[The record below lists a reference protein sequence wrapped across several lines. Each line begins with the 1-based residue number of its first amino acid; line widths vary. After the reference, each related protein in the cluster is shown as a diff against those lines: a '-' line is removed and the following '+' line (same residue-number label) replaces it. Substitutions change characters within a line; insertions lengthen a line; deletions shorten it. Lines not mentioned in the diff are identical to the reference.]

1 MIVRIVAIKHEKQ
14 PVAYRLVRWFVNS
27 VMGYEYAHCGL
38 QIGSDFY
45 ELTESGIG
53 CCKMD
58 DLASEVTLTN
68 IAFSKR
74 LVVTVYDIQQYHI
87 AIWALRAAGT
97 RSYYID
103 FVRYALSTLF
113 KRPYSGRILCTGFVE
128 VVLGLSP
135 TNEPPEVLI
144 ASYATDEKGY
154 EEA

>member
-14 PVAYRLVRWFVNS
+14 PLAYQLVRWFVNS

-38 QIGSDFY
+38 QIGSSFY

-53 CCKMD
+53 CCTMD
-58 DLASEVTLTN
+58 DLASDVTLTN
-68 IAFSKR
+68 ICFSKR
-74 LVVTVYDIQQYHI
+74 LVASSDDIQQYHV

-103 FVRYALSTLF
+103 FVRYALNTLL